1 MKAKKTLA
9 LLLTGAMALSMLTAC
24 GGSSSTT
31 PAPAES
37 KAAEPTIESQAA
49 EPAKEASGVDQTTF
63 EELLAAGKANGNKLT
78 IYSTHSVTVSAVE
91 AFANKFDIDIDLVE
105 GTQIGDNDQITQVAT
120 EVSSGVNGADVIFI
134 QDGAR
139 TVSELVDEG
148 YVYNWYNQEILDKV
162 GADCEPLLVWD
173 YCNKVFIYSADYIED
188 GEIGNIWYTTD
199 PQYAGTLQMKD
210 PEKEGVN
217 MNFLVMLTSDENAA
231 AMEAA
236 YKDYYGT
243 DIVLDSDCPNAGY
256 QWIKM
261 TYQNGLL
268 LGSSDGDIAKAIG
281 NPEQETAT
289 KWSALITLNKY
300 VKNLKDSTVKPGS
313 KTLNYVHEME
323 PVAGFIYP
331 IYGLITK
338 NADNP
343 DLAKAFL
350 VWLFTEDAWS
360 GDGVTTQRDGSVYVG
375 MSGRQGDY
383 SGNQSLPIT
392 EGDRPVSEWKQ
403 ILIQEDPIYAAANR
417 ADVEDFIKMI
427 K

>member
-1 MKAKKTLA
+1 MKKMLCVLLA
-9 LLLTGAMALSMLTAC
+9 LVMVLGLAAC
-24 GGSSSTT
+24 GGGTT
-31 PAPAES
+31 ASQAPASQAPASQAPASQAPKATQAPES
-37 KAAEPTIESQAA
+37 K
-49 EPAKEASGVDQTTF
+49 VDQATF
-63 EELLAAGKANGNKLT
+63 EELLEAGKKNGNKLT

-91 AFANKFDIDIDLVE
+91 AFANKFGISLDLVE
-105 GTQIGDNDQITQVAT
+105 GTQIGDNNQITQVAT
-120 EVSSGVNGADVIFI
+120 EVSSGVSGADVIFI

-173 YCNKVFIYSADYIED
+173 YCNKVFIYNTDYVED
-188 GEIGNIWYTTD
+188 GEITNIWYCTD
-199 PQYAGTLQMKD
+199 PKYAGTLQMKD

-217 MNFLVMLTSDENAA
+217 MNFLVMLTSDENSAA
-231 AMEAA
+231 LEAA

-243 DIVLDSDCPNAGY
+243 DIKLDSDCPNAGY

-261 TYQNGLL
+261 MYANGLVA
-268 LGSSDGDIAKAIG
+268 GGSDGDIAKAIG
-281 NPEQETAT
+281 NPEQEAPT

-300 VKNLKDSTVKPGS
+300 VKNLKDSVVKPGS
-313 KTLNYVHEME
+313 KTLNYVKDME

-331 IYGLITK
+331 IYGLLTQ

-343 DLAKAFL
+343 ELAKAFL
-350 VWLFTEDAWS
+350 VWLFTEEGWS
-360 GDGVTTQRDGSVYVG
+360 GDGTTTQRDGSVYKG
-375 MSGRQGDY
+375 MTGRQGDY
-383 SGNQSLPIT
+383 SGNQSLPVT
-392 EGDRPVSEWKQ
+392 EGDMPVTEWKK

>member
-1 MKAKKTLA
+1 MKKILSGLCCAA
-9 LLLTGAMALSMLTAC
+9 MLLGLVACSSGTADQ
-24 GGSSSTT
+24 SQAPSQAPTT
-31 PAPAES
+31 QAP
-37 KAAEPTIESQAA
+37 ESQA
-49 EPAKEASGVDQTTF
+49 PSDSVDQATF
-63 EELLAAGKANGNKLT
+63 EELLEAGKANGNKLT

-91 AFANKFDIDIDLVE
+91 AFANKFGIDIEMVE

-120 EVSSGVNGADVIFI
+120 EVSSGVAGADIIFI

-173 YCNKVFIYSADYIED
+173 YCNKVFIYSTDYVAD
-188 GEIGNIWYTTD
+188 GEISNIWYATD
-199 PQYAGTLQMKD
+199 PKYAGTLQMKD

-217 MNFLVMLTSDENAA
+217 MNFLVMLTSEENSAA
-231 AMEAA
+231 LEAA

-243 DIVLDSDCPNAGY
+243 DIQLDSDCPNAGY

-261 TYQNGLL
+261 VYGNGAVM
-268 LGSSDGDIAKAIG
+268 GSSDGDIAKAIG
-281 NPEQETAT
+281 NPEQDSDT
-289 KWSALITLNKY
+289 KWSALVTLNKY
-300 VKNLKDSTVKPGS
+300 IKSRQDSTKNPGNYTLDYVK
-313 KTLNYVHEME
+313 EME

-350 VWLFTEDAWS
+350 VWLFTEEGWV
-360 GDGVTTQRDGSVYVG
+360 GDGVTTQRDGSVYKG
-375 MSGRQGDY
+375 MSGRMGDY
-383 SGNQSLPIT
+383 SGNQSLAVT
-392 EGDRPVSEWKQ
+392 EGDLPVTEWKK